1 MYKTT
6 LDLGRVNKYLK
17 LKFSLVIK
25 GEKYLPLLNKF
36 EMNGNDYLKIS
47 PIAMVTL
54 EIKSNADKKEQW
66 NPNRSLCF
74 SKVTMFL
81 FCKRLKEIIH
91 KFKSIKELFYYEGDN
106 QLKVDK
112 NLARDVMEYVL
123 VGSKTCKF
131 LPVVIED
138 EETNEQFEGVA
149 LLINS
154 PENYCFITFE
164 EMEYLAYYLSKLD
177 LDNLSLQVINT
188 TVMCTNLE
196 KKKLELPKKVFH
208 EEIIEEQQGPS
219 RLPKKE
225 EPTIPEI

>member
-1 MYKTT
+1 MYKAT

-47 PIAMVTL
+47 PIPMVTL
-54 EIKSNADKKEQW
+54 EIKSNADRKEEW

-91 KFKSIKELFYYEGDN
+91 SFKAIKELFYYEGDR
-106 QLKVDK
+106 LTVDK
-112 NLARDVMEYVL
+112 NLAHKVVEQAK
-123 VGSKTCKF
+123 VGSKTCMF
-131 LPVVIED
+131 LPIVIED
-138 EETNEQFEGVA
+138 EDTHDLFEGVV

-154 PENYCFITFE
+154 ADNYCMMTFE
-164 EMEYLAYYLSKLD
+164 EMEYLAEYLSKID
-177 LDNLSLQVINT
+177 LDSLSLELINT
-188 TVMCTNLE
+188 VVMTHGMA
-196 KKKLELPKKVFH
+196 KKKLEIPKKPIEEKVEETH
-208 EEIIEEQQGPS
+208 EEN
-219 RLPKKE
+219 RLLRKE
-225 EPTIPEI
+225 EKVIPNI